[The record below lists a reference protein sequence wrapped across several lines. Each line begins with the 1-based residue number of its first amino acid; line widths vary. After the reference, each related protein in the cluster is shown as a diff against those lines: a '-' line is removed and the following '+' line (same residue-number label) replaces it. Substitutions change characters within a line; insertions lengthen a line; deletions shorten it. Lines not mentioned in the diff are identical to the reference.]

1 MGVGGWGT
9 RSKKQ
14 QRSPTPNPQPLT
26 PSLAFFASLI
36 VGFQQV
42 RPIFGPGGDLLG
54 LRVRALVTKNRL
66 AAPGGLA
73 EFDVLRGHG
82 VRKAAEVLEL
92 GLALGLIERC
102 PQGLVWGRVW
112 LGRGLAAAQAELES
126 DPDLAA
132 AVAAGVRGWG
142 LGAGGG

>member
-1 MGVGGWGT
+1 ALDAIVASALPAARPSLLALGLRRLNAWLKDAPTAVVFVDGGWGLGVGGWGT

-82 VRKAAEVLEL
+82 VRKAAA
-92 GLALGLIERC
+92 ALGL
-102 PQGLVWGRVW
+102 
-112 LGRGLAAAQAELES
+112 
-126 DPDLAA
+126 
-132 AVAAGVRGWG
+132 
-142 LGAGGG
+142 